1 MTERIIDFLDALVA
15 TVGAI
20 DERYC
25 LVEKREM
32 PYNGQTTN
40 IPYKY
45 VGNGNYRPVE
55 VDGGSVSYWRLVNNI
70 SFDVVD
76 GNSAIKNL
84 QATYPIRYVAM
95 VKRDE
100 NNPLVFSQD
109 VANILEGRN
118 HDLQTQLQA
127 KKANIKVDSIDTDT
141 PKIWGEEFTM
151 PIKEPDY
158 KRSLIMLDITVTV
171 IAKRECWQDCDNYP
185 DILQGFPW
193 CEDTAATLA
202 RLTDEQLDC
211 ISDELCGAA
220 DPVTEQVNGVTIGT
234 AASGTTN
241 NQVIENTD
249 GTPVG
254 TSANPSVVADSR
266 FGANGNYII
275 QSPAE
280 VDATIDVHDTDGND
294 VGSDSGTTW
303 EIADAT
309 VTINGSSLGT
319 TGSVLAE
326 GSVDIPVNLD
336 GSPAGSWD
344 GDSWEVTSAPCADA
358 TVNINGVFM
367 DSIPSGG
374 TENIEVRQET
384 GATLVGSKQGQ
395 YWRIDDSAISINGS
409 LIADVPSEESLDI
422 HVQYEN
428 GTPVGTITGGVVE
441 IPNPVTCASISV
453 SVSDTTPDFGETIT
467 ITATPTGISPTNYK
481 FYYCTS
487 DDLIE
492 IADQAGNSYNWLVN
506 QIGNITIVVIATDGS
521 SSVTD
526 MVDIVATTVF
536 PLDLFSGATE
546 CNFLQL
552 MTSSYTG
559 ALCTIRRSSD
569 NALKDFYP
577 DFITLTLNS
586 DDGAGTTLGDWIGA
600 NSGYIYRVYSQVG
613 GQDILITT
621 VNEQPRIVNAGV
633 LEVDTNGL
641 ASAYFDGSNNVYT
654 LNSLSGE
661 ARVDAYIVLNS
672 SSTFIVPFGTGS
684 TYSFVGQNG
693 SASTSLYSNAGTPLL
708 YANNALQSPT
718 TRGDVWTASGGSQKI
733 ITHEALNTSTWAN
746 FRIMNYV
753 GAATQGKLAGI
764 IAWTSDNSANRAA
777 FTTALNAFLNSIY

>member
-1 MTERIIDFLDALVA
+1 MLTLNQIHAQIVALANAHYQIAEVGMGTIAELQGKPDRSYPLLWLSNEGGSLDQNYKVDNIRLTMFGRVIAGEEGQDDDASEIEVLSDMQLILLDFLNYFHQQHGQDYVTDKSAQLEHFTERTNDRTAGYSCVLELKQFYDWNKCQIPQSGASIPPTIDGLTLYDFCDQSVIDRLTA
-15 TVGAI
+15 TQIA
-20 DERYC
+20 C
-25 LVEKREM
+25 LQAEF
-32 PYNGQTTN
+32 
-40 IPYKY
+40 
-45 VGNGNYRPVE
+45 
-55 VDGGSVSYWRLVNNI
+55 GGS
-70 SFDVVD
+70 
-76 GNSAIKNL
+76 
-84 QATYPIRYVAM
+84 
-95 VKRDE
+95 
-100 NNPLVFSQD
+100 
-109 VANILEGRN
+109 
-118 HDLQTQLQA
+118 
-127 KKANIKVDSIDTDT
+127 
-141 PKIWGEEFTM
+141 
-151 PIKEPDY
+151 
-158 KRSLIMLDITVTV
+158 
-171 IAKRECWQDCDNYP
+171 C
-185 DILQGFPW
+185 
-193 CEDTAATLA
+193 
-202 RLTDEQLDC
+202 
-211 ISDELCGAA
+211 
-220 DPVTEQVNGVTIGT
+220 DPVTVQVNTTTVATP
-234 AASGTTN
+234 ASGDTYNVEVENSAGTT
-241 NQVIENTD
+241 
-249 GTPVG
+249 VG

-266 FGANGNYII
+266 IGANGVYII
-275 QSPAE
+275 QTPAE

-309 VTINGSSLGT
+309 VNVNGNLFDT
-319 TGSVLAE
+319 VLAE
-326 GSVDIPVNLD
+326 GTINVPV
-336 GSPAGSWD
+336 
-344 GDSWEVTSAPCADA
+344 E
-358 TVNINGVFM
+358 
-367 DSIPSGG
+367 
-374 TENIEVRQET
+374 
-384 GATLVGSKQGQ
+384 
-395 YWRIDDSAISINGS
+395 
-409 LIADVPSEESLDI
+409 
-422 HVQYEN
+422 YEN

-481 FYYCTS
+481 FYYCTN
-487 DDLIE
+487 DDLYE

-506 QIGNITIVVIATDGS
+506 QIGNISIVVIATDGS

-526 MVDIVATTVF
+526 MEDIVATTVF

-577 DFITLTLNS
+577 EFVTLTLNS
-586 DDGAGTTLGDWIGA
+586 TDGSGTTLGDWIGA
-600 NSGYIYRVYSQVG
+600 NSGYIYRLYSQVG

-641 ASAYFDGSNNVYT
+641 ASAYFDGTNNVYT
-654 LNSLSGE
+654 LNSLAGE

-672 SSTFIVPFGTGS
+672 SSNFIVPFGTGS

-693 SASTSLYSNAGTPLL
+693 SPSTSLYSNAGTPLL
-708 YANNALQSPT
+708 YANNSLQSPT

-746 FRIMNYV
+746 FRIINYV
-753 GAATQGKLAGI
+753 GAATQGKFAGI